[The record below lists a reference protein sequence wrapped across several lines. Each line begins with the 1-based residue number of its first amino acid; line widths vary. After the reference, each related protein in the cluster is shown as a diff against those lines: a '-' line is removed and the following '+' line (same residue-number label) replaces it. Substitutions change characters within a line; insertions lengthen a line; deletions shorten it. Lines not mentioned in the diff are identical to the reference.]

1 MRRNAALLFAAFG
14 LLLLAFI
21 AILFARENPR
31 ERAFPNSP
39 SPGQFNEHAALL
51 NINNISHWIHDN
63 GLSAVNP
70 NNWSPGVK
78 YPRGSATVVYQD
90 GIIWGGLVQD
100 PDTALPK
107 LRVGGQTYYAGT
119 IAGPYPFPG
128 PLPFQYR
135 NIYRIRRDYLTV
147 SDAELYL
154 DLAGLLG
161 GWDYHTITQK
171 DIDSLRARYE
181 RDWNEWPVQ
190 LGAPFYDLNQNG
202 VYEPEQGETPGLAN
216 ADQVIWFVCN
226 DSDPGVAASL
236 YGSPPIGLELQ
247 GTLWGYKSEGAL
259 GQAAFKRYRLINKSN
274 FATDSMFIAQWS
286 DVDMGS
292 YYNDFLGCDSL
303 LNLGYCYNGKPLD
316 DEYQAFG
323 LPPAAIGYLLLQG
336 PKVPSPGDTASFNF
350 RKILDYENL
359 PMTSFWAKSTG
370 SAIGDPTLADYEG
383 TLEWYN
389 LLNGYLPTPDT
400 ANPILY
406 THGAGPHAGRPT
418 KFPLNGDP
426 LSGIGDI
433 DGEGAN
439 SSPGDRRLA
448 MCSGPFTMPPGGI
461 QEIVIALVGGIDPQG
476 DYLSSVAELKD
487 NAREIKRRFDSG
499 LFIPG
504 AAHSVTTVGGKITEL
519 RVQADLGGLS
529 EVTGCEMEFIPR
541 VGEEASFT
549 LALFDDGAHNDG
561 APGDNL
567 WGNTAQIPN
576 KKYPYQGD
584 LSVATPQDS
593 QTLAGILPNVRLRP
607 APQLRNWRVVWE
619 NGRQDG
625 LINPNEKVHL
635 AFDIYNPDSLN
646 ALDSLEVVNPE
657 AAANFNFLKFTGAIP
672 PGAVNQG
679 NDLELELL
687 GPAQGDSLRFRF
699 RVRSDFHS
707 EVHFTALPLRMWQ
720 PHELWKDTLEVTAL
734 SGFPG
739 NLLPIVTDPE
749 RLTGHE
755 YLITFTRV
763 NSSGRDTLRW
773 QLRDLTADTLLLE
786 NQETGIFPEYDYPVI
801 DGIEW
806 KVFSPFPGIAGGNS
820 GDGIVEVAYAG
831 EPLGEVQWDSRGKP
845 YRGNTVWHNGNSSA
859 EYCVSAGGGS
869 GTIDR
874 LLTDI
879 YIAAPRDFE
888 IRFSESEELGMY
900 GYENNM
906 ICSVPFELW
915 DIGVNTPHDLSDD
928 VRMIPYIRSQVEPQ
942 PQWGWAVGTDPW
954 QLLPASDWIYFLDPA
969 DPFPGSN
976 SYELFAARCNQ
987 SGGPGSIYSGAWEE
1001 VINGHGSY
1009 SFPFYPLG
1017 RVTICEF
1024 IQGTGSP
1031 PPPGTVI
1038 RFFTTKPIRAGDQLK
1053 VVAPK
1058 TPFDPNAP
1066 LSFELYQNYPNPFNN
1081 ETRIPFYL
1089 SKAADVKLEI
1099 FNVLGQRVKTLI
1111 NGRRDPG
1118 ENVIAWDGRS
1128 EGGYRVSS
1136 GIYFYRL
1143 SGEGQ
1148 NTARKLMV
1156 LK

>member
-1 MRRNAALLFAAFG
+1 MKRNAALLFAAFG
-14 LLLLAFI
+14 LLFPALI
-21 AILFARENPR
+21 TILSARENPR
-31 ERAFPNSP
+31 ERAFPYP
-39 SPGQFNEHAALL
+39 QSPGQFNERAALL
-51 NINNISHWIHDN
+51 NINNISLWIRDT

-70 NNWSPGVK
+70 NDWSPGVK

-119 IAGPYPFPG
+119 VAGPYPFPR
-128 PLPFQYR
+128 PPFPHR

-154 DLAGLLG
+154 DLAGLLE
-161 GWDYHTITQK
+161 GWDFYTITQK
-171 DIDSLRARYE
+171 DIDSLRARYQ

-190 LGAPFYDLNQNG
+190 SGAPFYDLNQNG

-274 FATDSMFIAQWS
+274 FAIDSMFIAQWS
-286 DVDMGS
+286 DVDLGS

-336 PKVPSPGDTASFNF
+336 PEVPSPGDTASFNF

-359 PMTSFWAKSTG
+359 PMTSFWAKATG
-370 SAIGDPTLADYEG
+370 SVIGDPTLSDYAG

-389 LLNGYLPTPDT
+389 LLNGCLPTADT

-433 DGEGAN
+433 EGEGVN
-439 SSPGDRRLA
+439 LSPGDRRLA
-448 MCSGPFTMPPGGI
+448 MCSGPFTMPPGEM

-476 DYLSSVAELKD
+476 DYLSSVAELQN

-504 AAHSVTTVGGKITEL
+504 AVHSAIPIGGRVTEL

-529 EVTGCEMEFIPR
+529 GVTGCEVEFIPR
-541 VGEEASFT
+541 VGEESPFT
-549 LALFDDGAHNDG
+549 LTLFDDGAHNDG

-567 WGNTAQIPN
+567 WGNTAQVPN
-576 KKYPYQGD
+576 KKYPCQGD
-584 LSVATPQDS
+584 LRVAAPQGA
-593 QTLAGILPNVRLRP
+593 QTLAGILPHVRLRP
-607 APQLRNWRVVWE
+607 APQLRNWRVAWE

-635 AFDIYNPDSLN
+635 VFDIYNPDSLN
-646 ALDSLEVVNPE
+646 ALDSLEVINPE
-657 AAANFNFLKFTGAIP
+657 GAANFNFLKYAGAIP
-672 PGAVNQG
+672 PGAVNQI
-679 NDLELELL
+679 NRMEFELL

-707 EVHFTALPLRMWQ
+707 EVHYAALPLRMWR
-720 PHELWKDTLEVTAL
+720 PHELWRDTLEVAAL

-739 NLLPIVTDPE
+739 NLLPVVADPE

-755 YLITFTRV
+755 YLVEFEEDSAAGAV
-763 NSSGRDTLRW
+763 RW
-773 QLRDLTADTLLLE
+773 RLSDLTAGALLLA
-786 NQETGIFPEYDYPVI
+786 NQEIGSSAKLDYPVA

-806 KVFSPFPGIAGGNS
+806 KVSSPLPGIAGKAP

-831 EPLGEVQWDSRGKP
+831 SPLSEAQWDDQGKP
-845 YRGNTVWHNGNSSA
+845 FRGNTVWHNINSTR
-859 EYCVSAGGGS
+859 EYYVSAGGGS
-869 GTIDR
+869 GNINR
-874 LLTDI
+874 LLNYI
-879 YIAAPRDFE
+879 YLAAPRDFE
-888 IRFSESEELGMY
+888 IRFSEAGGFAVY
-900 GYENNM
+900 GFENSM
-906 ICSVPFELW
+906 ICSAPFELW
-915 DIGVNTPHDLSDD
+915 DIGIATPGDPSDD
-928 VRMIPYIRSQVEPQ
+928 ARMIPFVFSQAGPQ
-942 PQWGWAVGTDPW
+942 AQWGWATGADPARHF
-954 QLLPASDWIYFLDPA
+954 PASDWIYCFDPA
-969 DPFPGSN
+969 DSSPGSA
-976 SYELFAARCNQ
+976 SYDLFAQRCSQ
-987 SGGPGSIYSGAWEE
+987 FGGPGGVYNGPWGE
-1001 VINGHGSY
+1001 VINGYGGLA
-1009 SFPFYPLG
+1009 YPLG
-1017 RVTICEF
+1017 RVTICDYPPN
-1024 IQGTGSP
+1024 GAP

-1038 RFFTTKPIRAGDQLK
+1038 RFVTTKPARPGDRLK
-1053 VVAPK
+1053 VLAPK

-1066 LSFELYQNYPNPFNN
+1066 LGFELDQNYPNPFNG
-1081 ETRIPFYL
+1081 ETRIRFYL
-1089 SKAADVKLEI
+1089 SKAAEVRLDI
-1099 FNVLGQRVKTLI
+1099 FNLLGQRVRTLV
-1111 NGRRDPG
+1111 NGRMDPG
-1118 ENVIAWDGRS
+1118 ENLAAWDGRS
-1128 EGGYRVSS
+1128 EAGRRVSS
-1136 GIYFYRL
+1136 GIYFCRL
-1143 SGEGQ
+1143 QGEGRA
-1148 NTARKLMV
+1148 TARKLV
-1156 LK
+1156 LVR